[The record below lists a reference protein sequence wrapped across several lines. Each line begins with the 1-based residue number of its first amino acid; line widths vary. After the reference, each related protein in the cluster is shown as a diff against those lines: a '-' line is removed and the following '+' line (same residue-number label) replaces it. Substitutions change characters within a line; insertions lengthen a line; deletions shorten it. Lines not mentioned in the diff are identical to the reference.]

1 MKNNTQIA
9 SLLGTWT
16 GETHLKTDIG
26 SYELSAYFV
35 IHFMPDPTREYACT
49 LSDCSEFQNHV
60 CKWNMETKKKQCI
73 DLTTSS
79 ELLDWSDI
87 NAFVYFGAKVDVGF
101 PFNKHRSEDT
111 GGWIGPLNI
120 IMAQDDIDSSTG
132 PVTLDRYA
140 SRYVTTP
147 ITQLIRMPE
156 NCTLLERQDFDMI
169 VGKNAVINT
178 VQGQYDL
185 SGDDDDDKD
194 PYEKYKH
201 TCENGDVKPMLPL
214 FHFDFIQDSNTG
226 TESINVKL
234 KYKLMT
240 IPSKK
245 DYMYEIYPQIQQRFN
260 RLNTGFQISGPY
272 CYGNDPNRGYSF
284 DMNFDSTDP
293 KEMIKV
299 QHGCVEGLP
308 CLPTAA
314 TLYTDSTNS
323 IPVTPF
329 PDDAT
334 TVSVVPIIIFTCIVL
349 GLVGLASFLFRQNR
363 ILKQKLRELDGPQI
377 RNSDEITAPFQQLD
391 TNAEIEED
399 DSMSDHQPLIEQ
411 V

>member
-1 MKNNTQIA
+1 MNA
-9 SLLGTWT
+9 
-16 GETHLKTDIG
+16 
-26 SYELSAYFV
+26 
-35 IHFMPDPTREYACT
+35 
-49 LSDCSEFQNHV
+49 
-60 CKWNMETKKKQCI
+60 KKKQCI
-73 DLTTSS
+73 DLTTSNES
-79 ELLDWSDI
+79 LDWSDI
-87 NAFVYFGAKVDVGF
+87 NAFIYFGAKVDVGF

-111 GGWIGPLNI
+111 GGWIGPMNI
-120 IMAQDDIDSSTG
+120 VMAQDNIDSGGS
-132 PVTLDRYA
+132 VTVDRYV

-156 NCTLLERQDFDMI
+156 NCTLLESQDFDMI
-169 VGKNAVINT
+169 VGKDAVMNT
-178 VQGQYDL
+178 VQGQYDPNDP
-185 SGDDDDDKD
+185 SGDGDTD
-194 PYEKYKH
+194 PYDKYKH

-226 TESINVKL
+226 AESINVQL

-260 RLNTGFQISGPY
+260 HLNTGFQISGPY

-284 DMNFDSTDP
+284 DMNFDTTDP
-293 KEMIKV
+293 KEMMKV
-299 QHGCVEGLP
+299 QHDCVEGLP

-323 IPVTPF
+323 IPITPV

-334 TVSVVPIIIFTCIVL
+334 TVSVVPMIIFTCIVL
-349 GLVGLASFLFRQNR
+349 VLVGLTTFLFRQNR
-363 ILKQKLRELDGPQI
+363 ALRNKIRELNGPQI
-377 RNSDEITAPFQQLD
+377 GNSNEITTPFQQLEAND
-391 TNAEIEED
+391 EIEDEDED
-399 DSMSDHQPLIEQ
+399 DTSDHQPLIEQ